1 MFDYL
6 TFGVLLLILH
16 ATTDLFRTGWFVES
30 VISASLI
37 VLVIRSRKPFFK
49 SVPGRYLWLATLLIV
64 GVTLIFP
71 FSPLAGIFGFRP
83 LPILF
88 LFVLGAIV
96 VVYIL
101 AAEMVKKIF
110 YKSVRF

>member
-88 LFVLGAIV
+88 LFVLGGIGV
-96 VVYIL
+96 IYIF
-101 AAEMVKKIF
+101 AAEMVKRLF
-110 YKSVRF
+110 YKRVKF